1 MALDLRQCD
10 LVDPPYLNIQ
20 MSDSSYLEEDTQYPQ
35 VLLEAVHISYRYM
48 ANNGQDAKVKY
59 PIQFYVK
66 YLCSLKYH
74 FVMAES
80 IFSIAPTPVESERD
94 FSIAGVFSRVRN
106 RD

>member
-80 IFSIAPTPVESERD
+80 IFSIVPIYPS
-94 FSIAGVFSRVRN
+94 
-106 RD
+106 